1 MKKVNKKIIK
11 YRAVQLL
18 IIVLFVLLVAFLI
31 AFIGFLS
38 TETSFI
44 EILMKVLL
52 VMAIAICFFV
62 SAVIAIWAIFRYQEK
77 IDDSK

>member
-18 IIVLFVLLVAFLI
+18 MIVLFVLFVALSI

-44 EILMKVLL
+44 ETLMKVLL
-52 VMAIAICFFV
+52 VMAIAIFFFV

>member
-52 VMAIAICFFV
+52 VMAIAIFFFV